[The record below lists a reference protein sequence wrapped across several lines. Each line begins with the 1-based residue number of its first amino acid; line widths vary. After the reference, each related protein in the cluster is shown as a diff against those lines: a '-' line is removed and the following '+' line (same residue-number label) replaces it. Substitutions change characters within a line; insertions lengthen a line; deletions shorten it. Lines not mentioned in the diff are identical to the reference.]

1 MKNLR
6 KAPLSDIL
14 KRKGGDV
21 VKRFLKEQF
30 FVLIGTAVL
39 AVAINNFLTPNKL
52 SAGGVSSVGT
62 ILQHLFGIRLSLT
75 NLVCNAV
82 LFVLGYRYLGKSA
95 LIKTVL
101 GVVYLSAFLELTRYI
116 PVYTDD
122 LLIAAL
128 CGGFFLGIGVGLV
141 VRQGASTGGSDFA
154 GLILRHFFPHISVA
168 TLILILD
175 VAVVLLT
182 GVVFRSFTVTVYSV
196 VALVTASALTD
207 KVVAFGDRAKTVY
220 LFTEKTEEIA
230 DYVMHDFERG
240 ATAIPCRGMYSGR
253 CYDMLMCV
261 VSPKE
266 LPLLQ
271 RKARELDP
279 NVFMVTHDAVEVLG
293 EGFKE
298 DK

>member
-1 MKNLR
+1 MMKR
-6 KAPLSDIL
+6 VI
-14 KRKGGDV
+14 
-21 VKRFLKEQF
+21 KEQF
-30 FVLIGTAVL
+30 RVLLGTVL
-39 AVAINNFLTPNKL
+39 LAISLNSFLTPNRL

-62 ILQHLFGIRLSLT
+62 ILQHLFSIRLSLT

-82 LFVLGYRYLGKSA
+82 LFLFGYRYLGKAA
-95 LIKTVL
+95 LIKTAL
-101 GVVYLSAFLELTRYI
+101 GVVYLSAFLEVTRYLPI
-116 PVYTDD
+116 YTEDM
-122 LLIAAL
+122 LIAAL
-128 CGGFFLGIGVGLV
+128 CGGFLLGIGVGLV

-154 GLILRHFFPHISVA
+154 GLILKRFFPHISVA
-168 TLILILD
+168 TLILIID
-175 VAVVLLT
+175 TAIVLAA
-182 GVVFRSFTVTVYSV
+182 GIVFRSFTVTVYSIV
-196 VALVTASALTD
+196 TLVTASIITD
-207 KVVAFGDRAKTVY
+207 KVMAFGDRAKTVC
-220 LFTEKTEEIA
+220 LFTEKTEELA
-230 DYVMHDFERG
+230 NYVIHDFDRG
-240 ATAIPCRGMYSGR
+240 ATAIPCRGMYSGK

>member
-1 MKNLR
+1 M
-6 KAPLSDIL
+6 
-14 KRKGGDV
+14 
-21 VKRFLKEQF
+21 KRFLKEQLPVIF
-30 FVLIGTAVL
+30 GTAIL
-39 AVAINNFLTPNKL
+39 AIAINNFLTPNRL

-82 LFVLGYRYLGKSA
+82 LFLLGYRYLGKTA
-95 LIKTVL
+95 LVKTVL
-101 GVVYLSAFLELTRYI
+101 GILYLSAFLELTGYL
-116 PVYTDD
+116 PLYTDD
-122 LLIAAL
+122 MLIAAL
-128 CGGFFLGIGVGLV
+128 CGGVLLGIGVGMV

-154 GLILRHFFPHISVA
+154 GLIIRRFFPHISVA

-175 VAVVLLT
+175 IAVVLLT
-182 GVVFRSFTVTVYSV
+182 GVVFRSFTVTVYSI
-196 VALVTASALTD
+196 VALVTASVITD
-207 KVVAFGDRAKTVY
+207 KVVAFGDRAKTIY
-220 LFTEKTEEIA
+220 LFSEKTEEIA
-230 DYVMHDFERG
+230 DFVMHDFERG
-240 ATAIPCRGMYSGR
+240 ATAIPCRGMYSGK

-271 RKARELDP
+271 RKAKELDP

-298 DK
+298 ET

>member
-1 MKNLR
+1 M
-6 KAPLSDIL
+6 
-14 KRKGGDV
+14 
-21 VKRFLKEQF
+21 KRFLKEQLPVIF
-30 FVLIGTAVL
+30 GTAIL
-39 AVAINNFLTPNKL
+39 AIAINNFLTPNRL

-82 LFVLGYRYLGKSA
+82 LFLLGYRYLGKTA
-95 LIKTVL
+95 LVKTVL
-101 GVVYLSAFLELTRYI
+101 GILYLSAFLELTGHL
-116 PVYTDD
+116 PLYTDD
-122 LLIAAL
+122 MLIAAL
-128 CGGFFLGIGVGLV
+128 CGGVLLGIGVGMV

-154 GLILRHFFPHISVA
+154 GLILRRFFPHISVA

-182 GVVFRSFTVTVYSV
+182 GVVFRSFTVTVYSI
-196 VALVTASALTD
+196 VALVTASVITD
-207 KVVAFGDRAKTVY
+207 KAVAFGDRAKTIY
-220 LFTEKTEEIA
+220 LFSEKTEEIA
-230 DYVMHDFERG
+230 DFVMHDFERG
-240 ATAIPCRGMYSGR
+240 ATAIPCRGMYSGK

-271 RKARELDP
+271 RKAKELDP

-298 DK
+298 ET